1 MTNPLRSLAARIT
14 LLVFVAT
21 VISSLT
27 ASWISMQSLD
37 GFLRQKVDQRFPQLA
52 ASVANELDQW
62 YSLRAR
68 EIEVFAS
75 SAISSGPKGDRLQ
88 KHLVIVLSCAHGSRL
103 RNIWAIQECAWT
115 GAAHRSLDRDQRTH
129 A

>member
-62 YSLRAR
+62 YSL
-68 EIEVFAS
+68 
-75 SAISSGPKGDRLQ
+75 
-88 KHLVIVLSCAHGSRL
+88 
-103 RNIWAIQECAWT
+103 
-115 GAAHRSLDRDQRTH
+115 
-129 A
+129 